1 VETLRN
7 LDFTIASYLNDFS
20 GKSDSIDSLL
30 AIAISDYCIPVILAL
45 TLFYLWFAGTN
56 NKERYTFQRAVLSA
70 IVSLGL
76 ANLFVLVINDYY
88 YRERP
93 FLAHDITLLFYAPT
107 DSSFPANP
115 AALSFALAFSIW
127 LKVKI
132 TGRYL
137 FVFSAIW
144 CISRIYAGIF
154 FPSDIVGGAVVGIT
168 ASLTG
173 SYLLKILDPIP
184 HLIIRVARVLHL
196 A

>member
-1 VETLRN
+1 METLRN

-184 HLIIRVARVLHL
+184 HLIIRVARILHL

>member
-1 VETLRN
+1 METLRN

-127 LKVKI
+127 LKVKT

-154 FPSDIVGGAVVGIT
+154 FPSDIVGGAVLGIT

>member
-1 VETLRN
+1 METLRN

-154 FPSDIVGGAVVGIT
+154 FPSDIVGGAVLGIT

>member
-1 VETLRN
+1 METLRN

-56 NKERYTFQRAVLSA
+56 NKERYTFQSAVLSA

-154 FPSDIVGGAVVGIT
+154 FPSDIVGGAVLGIT

>member
-1 VETLRN
+1 M
-7 LDFTIASYLNDFS
+7 
-20 GKSDSIDSLL
+20 

-154 FPSDIVGGAVVGIT
+154 FPSDIVGGAVLGIT

>member
-1 VETLRN
+1 METLRN

>member
-1 VETLRN
+1 MESLRN
-7 LDFTIASYLNDFS
+7 LDLAILSYLNGLS
-20 GKSDSIDSLL
+20 GKSDFLDSILT
-30 AIAISDYCIPVILAL
+30 IIVSDYCIPVILAL

-56 NKERYTFQRAVLSA
+56 PGKRYMFQKTVLSA

-93 FLAHDITLLFYAPT
+93 FFSENITLLFYAPT

-115 AALSFALAFSIW
+115 AALSFALAFSVW
-127 LKVKI
+127 LKAKVI
-132 TGRYL
+132 GTYL
-137 FVFSAIW
+137 FIFSAIW

-154 FPSDIVGGAVVGIT
+154 FPTDIAAGATIGIT
-168 ASLTG
+168 ASLMG
-173 SYLLKILDPIP
+173 YYLLRLLDPLP
-184 HLIIRVARVLHL
+184 HLIIRVARVIHL

>member
-1 VETLRN
+1 WVTNSCSQNIPFCHQRYVEGIVETLRN

-144 CISRIYAGIF
+144 CISR
-154 FPSDIVGGAVVGIT
+154 
-168 ASLTG
+168 
-173 SYLLKILDPIP
+173 
-184 HLIIRVARVLHL
+184 
-196 A
+196 

>member
-1 VETLRN
+1 METLRN
-7 LDFTIASYLNDFS
+7 LDLTIASSLNALS
-20 GKSDSIDSLL
+20 GKSDSLDSLL
-30 AIAISDYCIPVILAL
+30 AIVLSDYCIPVILAL

-56 NKERYTFQRAVLSA
+56 NRERSTFQRAVLSA
-70 IVSLGL
+70 IISLGL

-93 FLAHDITLLFYAPT
+93 FVAHDLTLLFYPPT

-132 TGRYL
+132 AGRYM
-137 FVFSAIW
+137 FVLSTLW
-144 CISRIYAGIF
+144 CASRIYAGVF
-154 FPSDIVGGAVVGIT
+154 LPSDIVAGAIVGIT
-168 ASLTG
+168 ASLIG
-173 SYLLKILDPIP
+173 SYLLKILNPLP
-184 HLIIRVARVLHL
+184 HLIIRVARVVHL

>member
-1 VETLRN
+1 VESLRR
-7 LDFTIASYLNDFS
+7 LDLTIVSYLNGLS
-20 GKSDSIDSLL
+20 GQSDALDSILTIL
-30 AIAISDYCIPVILAL
+30 VSDYCIPVILAL

-56 NKERYTFQRAVLSA
+56 NGERYTFQRAILSA

-76 ANLFVLVINDYY
+76 ANLFVLVINDFY

-127 LKVKI
+127 LKTRVVG
-132 TGRYL
+132 TYL
-137 FVFSAIW
+137 FIFSAIW

-154 FPSDIVGGAVVGIT
+154 FPSDIVAGATIGIT
-168 ASLTG
+168 ASLAG
-173 SYLLKILDPIP
+173 SYLLRILDPLP
-184 HLIIRVARVLHL
+184 HLIIRIARVINLG
-196 A
+196 

>member
-154 FPSDIVGGAVVGIT
+154 FPSDIVGGAVLGIT